1 MRYADRIT
9 ELFQELYL
17 LEAKFGRFSKTWN
30 VMTRPKTFHPIFF
43 VNEKISLILIGGA
56 KFGKLLKK
64 TIKQ

>member
-1 MRYADRIT
+1 MI
-9 ELFQELYL
+9 LSIFFQ
-17 LEAKFGRFSKTWN
+17 
-30 VMTRPKTFHPIFF
+30 TFHPIFF